1 MIVPVRFCG
10 CVPSLVVLAA
20 TLKPTVPFPVPD
32 APDVTV
38 IQLAFDVA
46 VHVQLDPVVTVTL
59 PDPPLFGTLWLVG
72 EIV

>member
-1 MIVPVRFCG
+1 VIVPVRFCG

-38 IQLAFDVA
+38 IQPAFDDA
-46 VHVQLDPVVTVTL
+46 VHVQFDPVMTLTL
-59 PDPPLFGTLWLVG
+59 PVPPLFGTLWLVG
-72 EIV
+72 EME